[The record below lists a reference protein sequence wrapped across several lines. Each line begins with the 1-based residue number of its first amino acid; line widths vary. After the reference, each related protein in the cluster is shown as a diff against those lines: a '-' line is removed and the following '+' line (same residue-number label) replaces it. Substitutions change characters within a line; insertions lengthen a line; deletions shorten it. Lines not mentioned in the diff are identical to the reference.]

1 MGCHWIGIVTLNADC
16 TLTALT
22 PLTALRILF
31 FSFSSLSK
39 KEISKTGVSAVSPQ
53 FPSSRDHEAAVDQLK
68 GKANALRVE
77 KTAHG
82 VPTADP
88 IGVRLTPLT
97 ALTAIR
103 ILFSLLLF
111 FSLKIKN

>member
-1 MGCHWIGIVTLNADC
+1 LNADC

-31 FSFSSLSK
+31 FLLLFSF

>member
-1 MGCHWIGIVTLNADC
+1 LNHQREWTWWRQIRYGRRWGI
-16 TLTALT
+16 
-22 PLTALRILF
+22 
-31 FSFSSLSK
+31 SL
-39 KEISKTGVSAVSPQ
+39 I
-53 FPSSRDHEAAVDQLK
+53 RDHEAAVDQLK